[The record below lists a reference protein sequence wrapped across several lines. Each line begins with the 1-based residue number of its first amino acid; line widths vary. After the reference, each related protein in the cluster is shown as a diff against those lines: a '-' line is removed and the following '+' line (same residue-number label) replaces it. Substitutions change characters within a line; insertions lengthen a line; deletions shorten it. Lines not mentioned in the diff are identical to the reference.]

1 MWERVGIVRCA
12 AGLER
17 ALDDIDSIERGL
29 DERSGE
35 LRNLVEAGRLIATA
49 ALARRETRGSHARSD
64 YPSSDESL
72 RRRLPIVPAPAAT
85 AAGGDGAREHL
96 ASARR

>member
-1 MWERVGIVRCA
+1 MWDRVGIVRDA
-12 AGLER
+12 RGLER
-17 ALDDIDSIERGL
+17 ALDDIDSIEREL
-29 DERSGE
+29 DDRPGE
-35 LRNLVEAGRLIATA
+35 LRNLLEAGRLITGA

-72 RRRLPIVPAPAAT
+72 RRHLPIRTAPAEPVASV
-85 AAGGDGAREHL
+85 AAARPSV